1 MDEQRH
7 SREVIADAI
16 GRAERELQAA
26 QRAWPPDGRRV
37 LRIRRRL
44 DELERTAL
52 ALLRTPEGCA
62 THCDPVVNQIE
73 GSTGG
78 SGFWE
83 DYEADRDVRAK

>member
-44 DELERTAL
+44 EELDRLAF

-62 THCDPVVNQIE
+62 THCDPVLNQVE
-73 GSTGG
+73 SPTGG
-78 SGFWE
+78 SGFWK
-83 DYEADRDVRAK
+83 DYETDRDGRAK